1 MSISYDAILGIG
13 KVFRDH
19 HEATEW
25 LLNKCPEVSR
35 EKIDKYGLEECL
47 DRYPYLA
54 AVSATTL
61 NCYTGDGFAIYIP
74 LVTRDVD
81 EFIALQVEAI
91 REWKEIFSDEP
102 EFVSEVVVS

>member
-1 MSISYDAILGIG
+1 MSISYNAILGIG

-47 DRYPYLA
+47 DCYPNLA
-54 AVSATTL
+54 RMRATTL
-61 NCYTGDGFAIYIP
+61 DCYTGDGFVIYIP
-74 LVTRDVD
+74 LHIQDI
-81 EFIALQVEAI
+81 EKFSELLVEA
-91 REWKEIFSDEP
+91 REEWRRVFDTEP
-102 EFVSEVVVS
+102 DIVYEVVVS